1 MEQTRQ
7 KIVDGA
13 LSLHLEKGIAETS
26 IKDIA
31 ARAEVGIG
39 TVYFHFA
46 TYEDVVRACAVKV
59 SVSTRP
65 PTPEIFEGIDSL
77 EGRVERLVQE
87 LFGYYER
94 YHWFDRLRCERE
106 KLAIVAEGVAR
117 RERAIQAMVQ
127 EAVHPLAP
135 EEAVVQTMVALTDF
149 SVWKTLSVNAMS
161 TPEAARRVSEVL
173 LAWIQSEPTFGSQ
186 MPTE

>member
-7 KIVDGA
+7 RIVDGA

-39 TVYFHFA
+39 TVYFHFP

-59 SVSTRP
+59 TASTRP
-65 PTPEIFEGIDSL
+65 PTPDIFEGIDSL
-77 EGRVERLVQE
+77 PDRMERLVHE
-87 LFGYYER
+87 LFAYYER

-106 KLAIVAEGVAR
+106 KLGIVAEGVAR
-117 RERAIQAMVQ
+117 RERSIYALVQ
-127 EAVHPLAP
+127 EAMRPVAG
-135 EEAVVQTMVALTDF
+135 EDGVAQTVVALTDF
-149 SVWKTLSVNAMS
+149 MVWKALTGGGMS
-161 TPEAARRVSEVL
+161 TSEAAERVTAVL
-173 LAWIQSEPTFGSQ
+173 LAWLSP
-186 MPTE
+186 